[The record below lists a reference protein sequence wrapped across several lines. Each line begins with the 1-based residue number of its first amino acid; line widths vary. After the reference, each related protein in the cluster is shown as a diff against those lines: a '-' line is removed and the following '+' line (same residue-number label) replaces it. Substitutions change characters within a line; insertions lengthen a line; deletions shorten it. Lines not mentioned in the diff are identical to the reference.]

1 MAILLLMLFWKCGF
15 RLWPNGHAPTLCL
28 NKKDFHLIRW
38 WKWTTWASHVV
49 SKVLP
54 RSSLKRT
61 CFRQKRNNNYHII
74 ISNNNNNSTKTIAT
88 KINFHNIPF
97 EPAVNM
103 LWIFLFPPVKS
114 EEKRKLEFY
123 SWSRNVLPSL
133 EPWGRRTAVP
143 SLFHQTGQ
151 HSSCM
156 KGPLHKPRTDGAGQQ
171 TQDTGRDPCM
181 WQLSHQLFLPSYE
194 SSAVFRQSSWAGVTF
209 LSPWVLFPCGM
220 FTGHKCIHTETPIAP
235 ASLAFC

>member
-15 RLWPNGHAPTLCL
+15 RLWPNGHAHTQCL
-28 NKKDFHLIRW
+28 NKKDFHLIHW

-54 RSSLKRT
+54 HSSLKRT
-61 CFRQKRNNNYHII
+61 CFLQKRNNNYRII
-74 ISNNNNNSTKTIAT
+74 ISNINNNSTKITAT
-88 KINFHNIPF
+88 KINFHIIPF

-114 EEKRKLEFY
+114 EGKRKLEFY
-123 SWSRNVLPSL
+123 FWSRNVLPSL

-143 SLFHQTGQ
+143 SLFPQTGQ

-156 KGPLHKPRTDGAGQQ
+156 KGPLHKPRTQMVRASRHR
-171 TQDTGRDPCM
+171 TQEGTSACGSYPTSSSFHPTSLAQCSGKAVE
-181 WQLSHQLFLPSYE
+181 QESPSYHPE
-194 SSAVFRQSSWAGVTF
+194 YCF
-209 LSPWVLFPCGM
+209 LVGCLQD
-220 FTGHKCIHTETPIAP
+220 INVHTEK
-235 ASLAFC
+235 LLLRLHL

>member
-15 RLWPNGHAPTLCL
+15 RLWPNGHAHTQCL
-28 NKKDFHLIRW
+28 NKKDFHLIHW

-54 RSSLKRT
+54 HSSLKRT
-61 CFRQKRNNNYHII
+61 CFLQKRNNNYRII
-74 ISNNNNNSTKTIAT
+74 ISNINNNSTKITAT

-114 EEKRKLEFY
+114 EGKRKLEFY
-123 SWSRNVLPSL
+123 FWSRNVLPSL

-143 SLFHQTGQ
+143 SFFPQSPYPNQYTKYKNTHTLLEVEVETALILEVVNRWIIRGLERRLMC
-151 HSSCM
+151 SV
-156 KGPLHKPRTDGAGQQ
+156 
-171 TQDTGRDPCM
+171 
-181 WQLSHQLFLPSYE
+181 
-194 SSAVFRQSSWAGVTF
+194 AV
-209 LSPWVLFPCGM
+209 VLI
-220 FTGHKCIHTETPIAP
+220 T
-235 ASLAFC
+235 L